1 MEYTTIGDTVN
12 TASRLE
18 GLTKG
23 TPYPLFVS
31 ETTRDLLRHAP
42 DDLVYV
48 AELEVRGR
56 SEKVKVWSLNALVAA
71 PPTPRAAVA
80 VEPEVVAVAPAG

>member
-1 MEYTTIGDTVN
+1 MLGDTVN

-23 TPYPLFVS
+23 TPYPLFIS
-31 ETTRDLLRHAP
+31 ETTRDLLRHEP
-42 DDLVYV
+42 EDLVYV

-56 SEKVKVWSLNALVAA
+56 SEKVKVWSLNALVA
-71 PPTPRAAVA
+71 PPPAPRAAVA